1 MPPLQ
6 YQASLELMKITDIIQ
21 ILRKNKNHYLWNK
34 RKHHFTLADWVEL
47 DKLKNDYKPETYG
60 KGTDKRVL
68 RISDGVVYANG
79 KECYEAN
86 GINRS
91 SFYHLIGGRTK
102 KKCDFKYIK

>member
-1 MPPLQ
+1 M
-6 YQASLELMKITDIIQ
+6 SIIEVIQ
-21 ILRKNKNHYLWNK
+21 ILRKHPTHYLWSKDK
-34 RKHHFTLADWVEL
+34 RKYTLADWVEL
-47 DKLKNDYKPETYG
+47 DKLKNDYVPETYG

-68 RISDGVVYANG
+68 RISDGVIYANG